1 MLSTLRNAWKV
12 PELRKRFLWTIFLV
26 AIFRIGIHIPVP
38 GIDTSY
44 LSSMTNSGGL
54 LGFYN
59 LISGGALSKFSIF
72 ALSVSPYINASIIM
86 QLLTIAIPSLEQLS
100 KEGEE
105 GRKKIQS
112 ITRYAS
118 IAIGFVLAIGIY
130 SMIAAQ
136 GAASGLGTAQK
147 AVVLISLVVGST
159 FCMWLGDQIT
169 QKGFGNGVSILIFV
183 NIVSQLP
190 TTLMSL
196 FTLKEAGEISIIE
209 IGLFLIGANS
219 ANAPIKNNPI
229 SIIEIGLF
237 LIGALALLAVTIYFS
252 LAERRVPIQYAG
264 KAVGAKVMK
273 GQSTHIPLSIIGS
286 AVIAIIFAMSVM
298 MFPETIA
305 NFFPDKGWSK
315 WILTSSYSIFNKS
328 TWMYPVC
335 YAVLTVFF
343 TWFYTQITFKPDEM
357 AENLHKSAGFVPGV
371 RPGEATEKYF
381 ERVLTKVSLIGGL
394 FAALLAVTPILIS
407 NYTALSGI
415 QFGGTSLLI
424 LIGVGLDFSRQLDSQ
439 LVMRHYQGFL
449 K

>member
-44 LSSMTNSGGL
+44 LSSITNSGGL

-59 LISGGALSKFSIF
+59 LISGGALSNFSIF

-209 IGLFLIGANS
+209 IA
-219 ANAPIKNNPI
+219 
-229 SIIEIGLF
+229 LF

-273 GQSTHIPLSIIGS
+273 GQSTHIPLSLIGS

-305 NFFPDKGWSK
+305 NFFPGKGWSK
-315 WILTSSYSIFNKS
+315 WILTSPYSIFNKS
-328 TWMYPVC
+328 TWMYPVW

-357 AENLHKSAGFVPGV
+357 AENLHKSAGFVPGI

-381 ERVLTKVSLIGGL
+381 ERVLTKVSLIGGV

-407 NYTALSGI
+407 NYTDLRGI
-415 QFGGTSLLI
+415 QFGGTSMLI

>member
-12 PELRKRFLWTIFLV
+12 PELRKKFLWTIFLV
-26 AIFRIGIHIPVP
+26 AIFRIGIHIPAP
-38 GIDTSY
+38 GIDTSK
-44 LSSMTNSGGL
+44 LSQFTESGGL
-54 LGFYN
+54 LSFYN
-59 LISGGALSKFSIF
+59 LISGGALRNFSIF
-72 ALSVSPYINASIIM
+72 ALAVSPYINSSIIV

-105 GRKKIQS
+105 GRTKIQS
-112 ITRYAS
+112 ITRYLS

-130 SMIAAQ
+130 SMIASQ
-136 GAASGLGTAQK
+136 GAAVGLGTAQK
-147 AVVLISLVVGST
+147 AVVLVSLVVGST

-190 TTLMSL
+190 MTLMSL
-196 FTLKEAGEISIIE
+196 FTLKQTKQ
-209 IGLFLIGANS
+209 IGLVEVA
-219 ANAPIKNNPI
+219 
-229 SIIEIGLF
+229 LF
-237 LIGALALLAVTIYFS
+237 LVASLALLIACIFFS
-252 LAERRVPIQYAG
+252 LAERRVPVQYAG
-264 KAVGAKVMK
+264 KAVGSKVMK

-305 NFFPDKGWSK
+305 NFFPGKSWSA
-315 WILTSSYSIFNKS
+315 WILTSPYSIFNKS

-335 YAVLTVFF
+335 YGALTIFF

-371 RPGEATEKYF
+371 RPGAPTEKYF
-381 ERVLTKVSLIGGL
+381 EKILTKVSIIGGV
-394 FAALLAVTPILIS
+394 FAAILAVLPTLVN
-407 NYTALSGI
+407 NYTPLKGI
-415 QFGGTSLLI
+415 QFGGTSVLI
-424 LIGVGLDFSRQLDSQ
+424 LIGVGMDFSKQLDSQ